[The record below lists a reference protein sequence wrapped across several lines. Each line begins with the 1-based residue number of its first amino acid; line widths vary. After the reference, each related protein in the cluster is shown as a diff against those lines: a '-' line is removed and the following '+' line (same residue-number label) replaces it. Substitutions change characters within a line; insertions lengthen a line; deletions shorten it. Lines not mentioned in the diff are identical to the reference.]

1 MAARL
6 RALPRMLAGA
16 ASGRYPGMGRGR
28 LGLFVLAL
36 VYIVSPVD
44 VVPELFLTVLGLGDD
59 AVVALWLSGAFLV
72 ETSRFLDWE
81 RERPFIVEQPPE

>member
-1 MAARL
+1 
-6 RALPRMLAGA
+6 MLGGA

-36 VYIVSPVD
+36 AYLVSPVD
-44 VVPELFLTVLGLGDD
+44 FVPELFLAVLGLGDD

-72 ETSRFLDWE
+72 ETGRFLSWE
-81 RERPFIVEQPPE
+81 RERPFTLEQPPG